1 MTSSL
6 LSLLPFMTFILKWK
20 SFPFS
25 LPDESLLNVFLITG
39 LCTVWLSTLQ
49 TNSFLFSVSRPNE
62 VFRGHPGPRTEFLRY
77 LDFLPGDISLY
88 QPYRYVPPRRVC
100 FFFLR
105 FFGLLKTVHT
115 LLILVWNRV
124 WFSRELPECKNV
136 FVVSIPNE
144 EERKRKMRIL
154 WHNFCREVWTLEATS
169 ENRSE
174 N

>member
-6 LSLLPFMTFILKWK
+6 LSLQPFMTFILKWK

-25 LPDESLLNVFLITG
+25 LPDESLSNVFLITG

-62 VFRGHPGPRTEFLRY
+62 AFRGHPGPRTEFLRY
-77 LDFLPGDISLY
+77 LDFLQGDVSLWK
-88 QPYRYVPPRRVC
+88 PYRYVPPQRVW
-100 FFFLR
+100 FLR
-105 FFGLLKTVHT
+105 FFCLLKRIYT

-124 WFSRELPECKNV
+124 WFSRELPECKNALLV

-144 EERKRKMRIL
+144 
-154 WHNFCREVWTLEATS
+154 
-169 ENRSE
+169 
-174 N
+174 

>member
-6 LSLLPFMTFILKWK
+6 LSLQPFMTFILKWK

-25 LPDESLLNVFLITG
+25 LPDESLSNVFLITG

-62 VFRGHPGPRTEFLRY
+62 AFRGHPGPRTEFLRY
-77 LDFLPGDISLY
+77 LDFLPGDVSLWK
-88 QPYRYVPPRRVC
+88 PYRYVPPQRVW
-100 FFFLR
+100 FLR
-105 FFGLLKTVHT
+105 FFCLLKRIYT

-124 WFSRELPECKNV
+124 WFSRELPECKNALLV

-144 EERKRKMRIL
+144 
-154 WHNFCREVWTLEATS
+154 
-169 ENRSE
+169 
-174 N
+174 

>member
-25 LPDESLLNVFLITG
+25 LPDESLPNVFLITG

-62 VFRGHPGPRTEFLRY
+62 AFRGHPGPRTEFLRY
-77 LDFLPGDISLY
+77 LDFLPGDVSLWK
-88 QPYRYVPPRRVC
+88 PYRYVPPQRVW
-100 FFFLR
+100 FLR
-105 FFGLLKTVHT
+105 FFCLLKRIYT

-124 WFSRELPECKNV
+124 WFSRELRECKNALLV

-144 EERKRKMRIL
+144 
-154 WHNFCREVWTLEATS
+154 
-169 ENRSE
+169 
-174 N
+174 

>member
-6 LSLLPFMTFILKWK
+6 LSLQPFMTFILKWK

-25 LPDESLLNVFLITG
+25 LPDESLSNVFLITG

-62 VFRGHPGPRTEFLRY
+62 AFRGHPGPRTEFLRY
-77 LDFLPGDISLY
+77 LDFLPGDVSLWK
-88 QPYRYVPPRRVC
+88 PYRYVPPQRVW
-100 FFFLR
+100 FLR
-105 FFGLLKTVHT
+105 FFGLLKRIYT

-124 WFSRELPECKNV
+124 WFSRKLPECKNALLV

-144 EERKRKMRIL
+144 
-154 WHNFCREVWTLEATS
+154 
-169 ENRSE
+169 
-174 N
+174 

>member
-6 LSLLPFMTFILKWK
+6 LSLQPFMTFILKWK

-25 LPDESLLNVFLITG
+25 LPDESLSNVFLITG

-62 VFRGHPGPRTEFLRY
+62 AFRGHPGPRTEFLRY
-77 LDFLPGDISLY
+77 LDFLPGDVSLWK
-88 QPYRYVPPRRVC
+88 PYRYVPPQRVW
-100 FFFLR
+100 FLR
-105 FFGLLKTVHT
+105 FFCLLKRIYT

-124 WFSRELPECKNV
+124 WFSREFPECKNALLV

-144 EERKRKMRIL
+144 
-154 WHNFCREVWTLEATS
+154 
-169 ENRSE
+169 
-174 N
+174 

>member
-6 LSLLPFMTFILKWK
+6 LSLQPFMTFILKWK

-25 LPDESLLNVFLITG
+25 LPDESLPNVFLITG

-62 VFRGHPGPRTEFLRY
+62 AFRGHPGPRTEFLRY
-77 LDFLPGDISLY
+77 LDFLPGDVSLWK
-88 QPYRYVPPRRVC
+88 PYRYVPPQRVW
-100 FFFLR
+100 FLR
-105 FFGLLKTVHT
+105 FFGLLKRIYT

-124 WFSRELPECKNV
+124 WFSRELPECKNALLV

-144 EERKRKMRIL
+144 
-154 WHNFCREVWTLEATS
+154 
-169 ENRSE
+169 
-174 N
+174 

>member
-6 LSLLPFMTFILKWK
+6 LSLQPFMTFILKWK

-25 LPDESLLNVFLITG
+25 LPDESLPNVFLITG

-62 VFRGHPGPRTEFLRY
+62 AFRGHPGPRTEFLRY
-77 LDFLPGDISLY
+77 LDFLPGDVSLWK
-88 QPYRYVPPRRVC
+88 PYRYVPPQRVW
-100 FFFLR
+100 FLR
-105 FFGLLKTVHT
+105 FFCLLKRIYT

-124 WFSRELPECKNV
+124 WFSRELPECKNALLV

-144 EERKRKMRIL
+144 
-154 WHNFCREVWTLEATS
+154 
-169 ENRSE
+169 
-174 N
+174 